1 MFKKTV
7 KGELKFPPHVS
18 EECADLVSKL
28 LTADPAARY
37 GMQRRGAQD
46 IKEHPWYAGFDW
58 RAFEAQTMA
67 APYVPVV
74 RILALPAC
82 ESVWRLPCLVV
93 QWQWLSHGVLLAYI
107 GNRTLCVG
115 AGCAASGCTRVAA
128 AGGLKVLQ
136 LATRPVPQRTARAPG
151 WS

>member
-46 IKEHPWYAGFDW
+46 IKEHPWYAGFD
-58 RAFEAQTMA
+58 
-67 APYVPVV
+67 
-74 RILALPAC
+74 
-82 ESVWRLPCLVV
+82 
-93 QWQWLSHGVLLAYI
+93 
-107 GNRTLCVG
+107 
-115 AGCAASGCTRVAA
+115 
-128 AGGLKVLQ
+128 
-136 LATRPVPQRTARAPG
+136 
-151 WS
+151 